1 MLAAAE
7 IGEIGARA
15 IYQQAAVFVR
25 QTDVVTISA
34 LHVTI
39 EVCLVGV
46 GNPHGPGVKEIE
58 TFEL

>member
-1 MLAAAE
+1 VFAAAE

-15 IYQQAAVFVR
+15 IYQQAAIFVR
-25 QTDVVTISA
+25 QADCVTITA

-39 EVCLVGV
+39 EVSLVGV
-46 GNPHGPGVKEIE
+46 GNPHGAGVKEIQ